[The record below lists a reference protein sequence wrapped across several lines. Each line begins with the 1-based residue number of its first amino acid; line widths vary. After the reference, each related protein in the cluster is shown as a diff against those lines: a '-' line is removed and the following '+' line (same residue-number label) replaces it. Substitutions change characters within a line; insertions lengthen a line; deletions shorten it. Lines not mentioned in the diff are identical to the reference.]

1 MASAWHRLYD
11 DDVER
16 LGYTDRLIGF
26 IFAMQNPAASVREI
40 AVETGISLRSAYAA
54 WGLARERS
62 GTPGGT
68 KTEQAKPP
76 PWPPP
81 EESRNKNGTANGTAS
96 LAPLEPPSTATTTT
110 TTNSKLPLPPD
121 GGRVGRRPAKRGS
134 YSPEF
139 DRFWLAYPRTN
150 GSKTDAFKRWK
161 ALKLPE
167 HELQVDEMVD
177 ALIVQ
182 KVHKETCDA
191 QGIFCPEFPF
201 AEKWLRGRRW
211 ENIPPAPQPKP
222 APVDQRAF
230 FTDTP
235 EKPHGLPR
243 RKG

>member
-1 MASAWHRLYD
+1 MAPAWHRLYD

-81 EESRNKNGTANGTAS
+81 EESRNKNGTANGTAIDS
-96 LAPLEPPSTATTTT
+96 PFPSPSPLKATTETTTT
-110 TTNSKLPLPPD
+110 ETTTTARAREEGFDAFWKAYPKRKKKLDAKKAWKVLKPTPELQALILTALEWQRQTYDWTKEDGQFIPLP
-121 GGRVGRRPAKRGS
+121 A
-134 YSPEF
+134 
-139 DRFWLAYPRTN
+139 T
-150 GSKTDAFKRWK
+150 
-161 ALKLPE
+161 
-167 HELQVDEMVD
+167 
-177 ALIVQ
+177 
-182 KVHKETCDA
+182 
-191 QGIFCPEFPF
+191 
-201 AEKWLRGRRW
+201 WLRAGCW
-211 ENIPPAPQPKP
+211 EDERVEQPATPIKK
-222 APVDQRAF
+222 PVDQRAF